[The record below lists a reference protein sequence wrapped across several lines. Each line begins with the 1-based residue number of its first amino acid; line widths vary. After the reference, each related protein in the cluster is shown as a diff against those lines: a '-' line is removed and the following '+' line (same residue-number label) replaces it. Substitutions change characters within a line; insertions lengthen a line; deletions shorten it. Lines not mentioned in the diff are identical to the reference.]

1 MNRATDDLLWFAR
14 DRMEKA
20 ARAQA
25 KNVDKDTDFSKM
37 KMKALKLLLK
47 ERGVKCE
54 GCTDKSDFV
63 KMVKDSIDM
72 PVLSKKKSGGRTLME
87 EKRYKEQLAAAEKG
101 WSEDDHGNGKVVHL
115 LDDNFQVCMCSSL
128 SKSNSCK

>member
-1 MNRATDDLLWFAR
+1 MNRAADDLLWFAR
-14 DRMEKA
+14 DKMEKA
-20 ARAQA
+20 ARAEA
-25 KNVDKDTDFSKM
+25 KNVDKNTDFSKM

-54 GCTDKSDFV
+54 GCTDKSDYV
-63 KMVKDSIDM
+63 KMVRDSIDM

-87 EKRYKEQLAAAEKG
+87 EKRYKEQVANAEKG

-115 LDDNFQVCMCSSL
+115 IDDNFQV
-128 SKSNSCK
+128 